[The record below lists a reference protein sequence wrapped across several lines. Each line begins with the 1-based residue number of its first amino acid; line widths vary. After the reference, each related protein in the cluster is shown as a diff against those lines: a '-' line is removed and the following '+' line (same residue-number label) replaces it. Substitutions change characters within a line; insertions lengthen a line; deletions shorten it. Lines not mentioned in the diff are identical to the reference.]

1 MSSQAV
7 WYLMRGSGVTALL
20 LLTAVVVL
28 GILTSRKTTLPTL
41 PRFATMELH
50 RSISLLAVIFL
61 VIHVGTA
68 VVDPY
73 AQVGALDAVVPFLG
87 SSQALMLGLGSLAL
101 DVFAAVIVS
110 SVLMRHIGR
119 RIWRTIHWFGY
130 ATWPLAF
137 VHSLGMGSDSG
148 TLWLRGVA
156 VAMFVT
162 IGSAVAWRMGDQRE
176 LVRRSNT
183 LSSAARSPTASAPLS
198 TAASPRL
205 ETSRRGG

>member
-1 MSSQAV
+1 MSSNAV

-110 SVLMRHIGR
+110 SLLMRHIGR
-119 RIWRTIHWFGY
+119 RVWRTIHWFGY

-148 TLWLRGVA
+148 TLWLRALARRHVRHHRRGRRVA
-156 VAMFVT
+156 RADRA
-162 IGSAVAWRMGDQRE
+162 ISASWY
-176 LVRRSNT
+176 
-183 LSSAARSPTASAPLS
+183 AARTRCPG
-198 TAASPRL
+198 PRAG
-205 ETSRRGG
+205 RRLARR